1 MMIFTLPLN
10 GRVTLRAGLRSL
22 MLLGIAAALHLWP
35 ASVSAQAPGTGFAS
49 AYSANAGKPVD
60 IQADVLEVDDKKKT
74 AVFRGNVSATQG
86 DVNLKSKELYVTY
99 TPKDKTAN
107 AVSSDAAASPLG
119 GGNEITQIDAKGN
132 VYVVTKPSNGQLP
145 QNAKS
150 DWAIFDVK
158 KQQVTLGGDVIL
170 SQGENVIR
178 GSKLVI
184 DLTSGLSRFENPGS
198 AGGQGGRMQAIFT
211 PPPKDKDKDKNKEA
225 KDKES
230 KDGKTSAQ

>member
-10 GRVTLRAGLRSL
+10 GRATLRAGLRPL
-22 MLLGIAAALHLWP
+22 TLLGITAALHLWP
-35 ASVSAQAPGTGFAS
+35 ASLSAQAPGTGFAS
-49 AYSANAGKPVD
+49 AFSGNAGKPVD

-74 AVFRGNVSATQG
+74 AIFRGNVSATQG

-99 TPKDKTAN
+99 APKDKTAN
-107 AVSSDAAASPLG
+107 AAASSDAAASPLG

-211 PPPKDKDKDKNKEA
+211 PPPKDKDKNKEA